1 MKQHH
6 HRNEAEEHDAL
17 VLLLETGEVRNTVQ
31 SMDVL
36 FSERWL
42 FLAGLSFPQ
51 VGRLTEHVE
60 SSMDHASAKCL
71 FSVKELGCTRDVMS
85 PPCVLTPR
93 RSPLP
98 PWVADGCEVPGGV
111 GQKGLM
117 ANVIIPHDTCRAGG
131 SLSRHSNGRGIAS
144 VGWSCGQ

>member
-17 VLLLETGEVRNTVQ
+17 VLLLDTGEVRNTVQ

-60 SSMDHASAKCL
+60 SSKDHASAKCL
-71 FSVKELGCTRDVMS
+71 FCQGAGLRTRRYES
-85 PPCVLTPR
+85 TLC
-93 RSPLP
+93 
-98 PWVADGCEVPGGV
+98 
-111 GQKGLM
+111 
-117 ANVIIPHDTCRAGG
+117 ANST
-131 SLSRHSNGRGIAS
+131 S
-144 VGWSCGQ
+144 